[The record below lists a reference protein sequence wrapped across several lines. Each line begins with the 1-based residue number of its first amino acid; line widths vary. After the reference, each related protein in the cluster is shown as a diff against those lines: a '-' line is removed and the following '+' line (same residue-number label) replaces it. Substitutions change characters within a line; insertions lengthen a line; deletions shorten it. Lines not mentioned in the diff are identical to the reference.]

1 MSILI
6 VCFIT
11 YPFRFVNYQL
21 CYSRLFECKYRDY
34 LPHGVSLKPHFS
46 QHLTLHRKPLTVVKC
61 RLALFYIHSRT
72 TGDFLHPH
80 THRPS
85 PSSDRAPRDTW
96 LCAEPRV
103 THEAVTRGIVCT
115 ILYSTRARGDGKM
128 ATPKVLPLEHAKG
141 KTSSFFFAFCSL
153 ILRTKGEAAEPS
165 AYLWLRRRYFRS
177 SMPKEKLRLS
187 FCILLAYSYLC
198 RRNSGLACRWPPIG
212 GERKVRATQG
222 IPLPNG
228 KRLARVRPCRR
239 EQPPKQPQG
248 LPARVRRRGKSPP
261 GPW

>member
-1 MSILI
+1 MCDKALRGTLCNSTTHWGKARWLRRRYFRSSMPKEKLRLSFCIL
-6 VCFIT
+6 
-11 YPFRFVNYQL
+11 L
-21 CYSRLFECKYRDY
+21 AYS
-34 LPHGVSLKPHFS
+34 
-46 QHLTLHRKPLTVVKC
+46 
-61 RLALFYIHSRT
+61 
-72 TGDFLHPH
+72 
-80 THRPS
+80 
-85 PSSDRAPRDTW
+85 
-96 LCAEPRV
+96 
-103 THEAVTRGIVCT
+103 
-115 ILYSTRARGDGKM
+115 
-128 ATPKVLPLEHAKG
+128 
-141 KTSSFFFAFCSL
+141 
-153 ILRTKGEAAEPS
+153 
-165 AYLWLRRRYFRS
+165 YLWLRRRYFRS